1 MKIMFFTLSLRNGGA
16 ERVLSILSNEMSKKH
31 VVSVVTVHNSP
42 DHYKLNKNIK
52 RIRIDKK
59 ERNDGAYIKNKFQK
73 ISVNRI
79 KRLIKV
85 LKLEKPDVV
94 ITFLPLP
101 SLYVMLAKR
110 LSKAV
115 RKIPIIL
122 SERADPSREYH
133 NKIIARLAKNLYR
146 DADGFVFQTEDA
158 KDFFKDSIK
167 CKTTIIEN
175 PIDGSFM
182 NRAMPKNRRK
192 TVVSCGRLEKQKNF
206 KLLMSAFSDVANQYP
221 EHELEIYGEGSQR
234 KELLVFAKDLGIEK
248 KVHLMGRVDN
258 LVERILDAGIFVLSS
273 DYEGMPNALMEA
285 MALGIP
291 CISTDCP
298 VGGSRAII
306 KDRYNGLLVKVNN
319 KEQLTNA
326 ILNILSDDKLTFKLS
341 KCGIKE
347 SKKYTINNIAN
358 KWEAFI
364 LNVTSK

>member
-1 MKIMFFTLSLRNGGA
+1 MFFTLSLRNGGA

-158 KDFFKDSIK
+158 KD
-167 CKTTIIEN
+167 
-175 PIDGSFM
+175 
-182 NRAMPKNRRK
+182 
-192 TVVSCGRLEKQKNF
+192 
-206 KLLMSAFSDVANQYP
+206 
-221 EHELEIYGEGSQR
+221 
-234 KELLVFAKDLGIEK
+234 
-248 KVHLMGRVDN
+248 
-258 LVERILDAGIFVLSS
+258 
-273 DYEGMPNALMEA
+273 
-285 MALGIP
+285 
-291 CISTDCP
+291 
-298 VGGSRAII
+298 
-306 KDRYNGLLVKVNN
+306 
-319 KEQLTNA
+319 
-326 ILNILSDDKLTFKLS
+326 
-341 KCGIKE
+341 
-347 SKKYTINNIAN
+347 
-358 KWEAFI
+358 
-364 LNVTSK
+364 